1 MTDGMK
7 DGVKALLLNAA
18 FALLIVFGTL
28 AAYDRM
34 DLSPGDKMML
44 MQTNAEHVFRL

>member
-1 MTDGMK
+1 MK

-18 FALLIVFGTL
+18 FALLVVLGTL

-34 DLSPGDKMML
+34 VVRPAQRVGVVDVG
-44 MQTNAEHVFRL
+44 EV